1 MDWAI
6 LLAMPVML
14 LAGMMGDAISRD
26 DDEGGAAEESE
37 PEERLA
43 EEAALMRAE
52 SEALLAAATEAEI
65 EPLELAAEP
74 VAGAGEA
81 ELETPSDSAPAMLAS
96 KMEMPEIEETSV
108 PDGEAEERAGDE
120 AETPDE
126 DAGGETPAETGTG
139 EVDETVEPEI
149 VEGFDP
155 AEEVL
160 FVEGPAE
167 DLRMS
172 MTDEGVL
179 VELAQARVLLAG
191 LSEMPGPGAI
201 LPVSLSG

>member
-37 PEERLA
+37 PEERL
-43 EEAALMRAE
+43 EEETALMRAE
-52 SEALLAAATEAEI
+52 SEELLAAATEVEI
-65 EPLELAAEP
+65 EPLELVAEP
-74 VAGAGEA
+74 GAETGEA
-81 ELETPSDSAPAMLAS
+81 EPGASSDSAPEMLAS
-96 KMEMPEIEETSV
+96 MMEMPEIEETSA
-108 PDGEAEERAGDE
+108 PEGEAEERAGDE
-120 AETPDE
+120 AETPVG
-126 DAGGETPAETGTG
+126 DAEGETTAETGTG
-139 EVDETVEPEI
+139 EVEETGEPEI